1 MTIIIPPR
9 RQHPIA
15 ILRYSFRYLFLLT
28 VPLLRGL
35 RYIQSSQGL
44 YRWVQGAWI
53 DIFAIILLLLLP
65 TLLWC
70 GHKYS
75 LTDESFIL
83 QRGFILRF
91 KTVIP
96 RRHISTLSVERPF
109 YLRALRAA
117 RIAVDTDAGVRYRAD
132 FTLTIS
138 EQRAQEILAERQKS
152 DKTIQHRYRAPWA
165 HIVVLSLLVSNSLSG
180 VLILASAFYRSG
192 RLLGEALPL
201 VGNLKNATEFLR
213 IIPRTT
219 TFFVL
224 VLLLGWGIAAVRS
237 LLRHLPFY
245 ATRYPSQLCIR
256 NGAITRR
263 DYLCTARAV
272 HYIDFRQTLF
282 CKLLRLSIVFV
293 HCIGYGKGRESL
305 SLLIPVCPTAR
316 AKRQA
321 RRLMPEFHTKKVTI
335 HPAPRSLWRYIALP
349 LCSMLFIY
357 PTAYVIAPLFSLWRD
372 IVLNLA
378 LIAYIPLIWAT
389 TVRIIDRYTS
399 GIGCGDGFVTLRYSK
414 HLTFHTVTVPQADI
428 VSCHFRQSMFQRRRQ
443 KGDLIILT
451 YSEEPRRHRIRH
463 IRENDARKFMYL
475 DFKNRGKV

>member
-1 MTIIIPPR
+1 MTTVIPPR

-28 VPLLRGL
+28 VPLLRGS
-35 RYIQSSQGL
+35 RYIQSPQGL

-53 DIFAIILLLLLP
+53 DISAIILLLLLP
-65 TLLWC
+65 TLLWW
-70 GHKYS
+70 GHKYT

-83 QRGFILRF
+83 QRGFIIRF

-109 YLRALRAA
+109 YLRVLRAA
-117 RIAVDTDAGVRYRAD
+117 RIAVDTDAGIRYRAD
-132 FTLTIS
+132 FTLTVS
-138 EQRAQEILAERQKS
+138 EQHAREILAERQKT
-152 DKTIQHRYRAPWA
+152 DEPIRHRYRAPWA

-201 VGNLKNATEFLR
+201 VGNLENAAAYLH

-219 TFFVL
+219 AFFVL
-224 VLLLGWGIAAVRS
+224 VLLSGWGIAAVRN
-237 LLRHLPFY
+237 LLRHLPFN
-245 ATRYPSQLCIR
+245 ATRYPSQLAIR

-263 DYLCTARAV
+263 DHLCSICSV
-272 HYIDFRQTLF
+272 HYIDYRQTLL
-282 CKLLRLSIVFV
+282 CKLFRLSIVFI
-293 HCIGYGKGRESL
+293 HCIGYGKGRDSL
-305 SLLIPVCPTAR
+305 SLLIPACPTKR

-321 RRLMPEFHTKKVTI
+321 NLLMPEFQTQTVTVR
-335 HPAPRSLWRYIALP
+335 PAPRSLWRYIAMP
-349 LCSMLFIY
+349 LCGMLFIY

-372 IVLNLA
+372 ILINLA
-378 LIAYIPLIWAT
+378 LIVYIPLIWAI

-399 GIGCGDGFVTLRYSK
+399 GIGCNDTFVTLRYSK
-414 HLTFHTVTVPQADI
+414 RLTFHTVTVSKADI
-428 VSCHFRQSMFQRRRQ
+428 VSCHFRQSVFQRRRK

-463 IRENDARKFMYL
+463 IRESDAHKFVYM
-475 DFKNRGKV
+475 DFKNPGKV